1 MKKEKIKEFLS
12 KSKPILIKVVRYS
25 IITVAIVASF
35 LVGKFVES
43 YKNKKSSAE
52 EEVTNKV
59 VKITKDEVNIAIDET
74 NNLIIFDN
82 QGEYVIY
89 EDSIG
94 HTIFKLYSRNIW
106 AQHVA
111 E

>member
-1 MKKEKIKEFLS
+1 MMKKEKIKEFLS
-12 KSKPILIKVVRYS
+12 KAKPTFAKVIRYS

-35 LVGKFVES
+35 LVGKFVEN

-52 EEVTNKV
+52 EEVNKI
-59 VKITKDEVNIAIDET
+59 VKVKKDEVNIET
-74 NNLIIFDN
+74 DNLIIIDEHT
-82 QGEYVIY
+82 GEYVIY

-94 HTIFKLYSRNIW
+94 HTIFKLYARNIW
-106 AQHVA
+106 NQHIP

>member
-1 MKKEKIKEFLS
+1 MMKKEKIKEFLL
-12 KSKPILIKVVRYS
+12 KVKPTLTKVIRYS

-43 YKNKKSSAE
+43 YKNKKSGVE
-52 EEVTNKV
+52 ENKI
-59 VKITKDEVNIAIDET
+59 VKVKKEEVNIAIDET
-74 NNLIIFDN
+74 NNLIIIDEHT
-82 QGEYVIY
+82 GEYVIY

-94 HTIFKLYSRNIW
+94 QTIFKLYARNIW
-106 AQHVA
+106 NQHLA